1 MNLVN
6 GMIVDGLGHVS
17 LDSGAPG
24 SALANNT
31 LSQANIHQGK
41 IKDTFKYV
49 TMFYSFYRVT
59 SQKRYNKTCLRHPL
73 LYLLC
78 V

>member
-24 SALANNT
+24 SAQANNA
-31 LSQANIHQGK
+31 LSHANIHQGK
-41 IKDTFKYV
+41 IKYV
-49 TMFYSFYRVT
+49 MNFTLFTVVNR
-59 SQKRYNKTCLRHPL
+59 
-73 LYLLC
+73 
-78 V
+78 

>member
-41 IKDTFKYV
+41 NKDTFKYCQVHFIFRFLFKV
-49 TMFYSFYRVT
+49 TKKLKNHF
-59 SQKRYNKTCLRHPL
+59 SQKRSQIR
-73 LYLLC
+73 
-78 V
+78 

>member
-17 LDSGAPG
+17 LDSGTAG
-24 SALANNT
+24 SAGQANNP

-41 IKDTFKYV
+41 FFKSTKKIGIDYRYE
-49 TMFYSFYRVT
+49 FY
-59 SQKRYNKTCLRHPL
+59 
-73 LYLLC
+73 
-78 V
+78 